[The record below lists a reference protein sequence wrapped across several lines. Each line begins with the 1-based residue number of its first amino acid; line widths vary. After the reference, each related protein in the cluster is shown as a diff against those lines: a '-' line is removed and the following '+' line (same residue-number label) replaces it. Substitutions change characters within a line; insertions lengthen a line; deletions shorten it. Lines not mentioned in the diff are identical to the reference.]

1 MKKGI
6 RGHDLKTTGIR
17 QTSEKCESIGFEY
30 LQLVLEKTIPD
41 FKRGEFS
48 QEYASQMKEDLGNI
62 KVAVLGSYIN
72 PSNSDEEQLRSDME
86 AFKEKIRYATI
97 LNPIVVGTETGSYI
111 SGKTHT
117 EEAYQHLLKTVK
129 ELVKEAEKYD
139 VCIGIEGVHCFVID
153 SPEMMKRLIDD
164 VNSPNIKVVFDPC
177 NLINEQNYLKQDEII
192 NSMFDLLSNRIV
204 VLHAKDFVI
213 EDGKMKRVAPADGML
228 NYKLIFDRLDS
239 NIPIIMEEFDDKES
253 IKAFSALEKIKN
265 N

>member
-6 RGHDLKTTGIR
+6 RGHDLKTSGIKN
-17 QTSEKCESIGFEY
+17 TSVKCENIGFEY

-48 QEYASQMKEDLGNI
+48 QEYALQIKEDLGNT

-72 PSNSDEEQLRSDME
+72 PSNPDEEQLKSDMN

-97 LNPIVVGTETGSYI
+97 LNPVVVGTETGIYI
-111 SGKTHT
+111 GGKTHT

-129 ELVKEAEKYD
+129 ELVSEAEKCD

-153 SPEMMKRLIDD
+153 SPEMLKKLIDD
-164 VNSPNIKVVFDPC
+164 VDSPNIKAIFDPC

-192 NSMFDLLSNRIV
+192 NSMFDLLSDKIE
-204 VLHAKDFVI
+204 VLHAKDFVV
-213 EDGKMKRVAPADGML
+213 EDGKMKLVAPGEGML
-228 NYKLIFDRLDS
+228 NYKLIFERLDS
-239 NIPIIMEEFDDKES
+239 NTPIIMEELNDEES
-253 IKAFSALEKIKN
+253 VKAFSALEKIKN
-265 N
+265 G